1 MTSQQIQN
9 LSQIGLALSKER
21 DMSKL
26 LEMILAESRIFT
38 NCDAGTFY
46 RVSKNN
52 FIPGKYSV
60 IGFLTET
67 GFKTIVL
74 LQHEVRYLDKIGNR
88 ILSSIDVLKEE
99 KK

>member
-1 MTSQQIQN
+1 MDDLEEKGLQN
-9 LSQIGLALSKER
+9 ILLGFDEFETNNKAKGLIISGSSDYK
-21 DMSKL
+21 
-26 LEMILAESRIFT
+26 
-38 NCDAGTFY
+38 
-46 RVSKNN
+46 VSKNN